1 MRCVH
6 HLSYH
11 RAAGGCIFGKRR
23 TDAESFTSRLP
34 RGPLSKGD
42 HCGGG
47 GETSLVGL
55 APDGRTRTPDAA
67 SEEATQRRTFKV
79 ARGGG
84 RSMHEGIT
92 ELASIGSRRRERFN
106 FRASRKPK
114 NDLAV
119 FALNRIENDLKIGS
133 SPSYTVIAASF

>member
-1 MRCVH
+1 MRDRET
-6 HLSYH
+6 LSLFQVW
-11 RAAGGCIFGKRR
+11 REGDDG
-23 TDAESFTSRLP
+23 TD
-34 RGPLSKGD
+34 
-42 HCGGG
+42 
-47 GETSLVGL
+47 
-55 APDGRTRTPDAA
+55 
-67 SEEATQRRTFKV
+67 
-79 ARGGG
+79 
-84 RSMHEGIT
+84 IT